1 MSQNESTTHAESASH
16 TEQVEI
22 ERKYAVG
29 DELPLPELT
38 GVGVATGTP
47 VESAEAVAPYQLE
60 AVYFDTADGA
70 LARQRIALRRR
81 RGGHDEGWHVKLPA
95 AEGRTELQWPLGVG
109 EHENADETG
118 EGALDR
124 AETTDAPPAA
134 IVDPA
139 DASEADETVLDGG
152 VPTETAPAETAP
164 AETVPPAVL
173 APVRVHVRDHPL
185 TPLARVS
192 TTRRVTNLRG
202 ASGAVVAE
210 VADDTATATDAREGT
225 VRLWREWEVE
235 LGVGAPA
242 TPEGRTVLLDEIEA
256 RLLAVGATVS
266 PSVSKLAQAVG
277 RTGLGSS
284 EPAADQS
291 KPGKGASAA
300 AARVL
305 GGVAELV
312 AQLVALDPAARADRP
327 DAVHHL
333 RTTVRRLRNVL
344 STHRDLFDESAVDE
358 VRNSLSRFGAVLGE
372 VRDLEV
378 RADWAAFAL
387 DELETDRGVDD
398 PDARRRLVDDARA
411 EHDEAH
417 ARLVTVMSGSVYY
430 RLLDALDSFA
440 GDAPIAPDAPRQP
453 KKEARRTLRKEGKR
467 AVARSV
473 KEREA
478 RRVFGPDTV
487 AAAGTLGALHDSRKA
502 ARRLRH
508 AAEFATTGAAGVLG
522 DHAEALG
529 DAAEELQDALGWH
542 RDASI
547 FAEYV
552 LLTARRA
559 EAAGEG
565 SFTYGVLYQRS
576 LDQARRALALA
587 EDARRALKST
597 L

>member
-1 MSQNESTTHAESASH
+1 MSQNESPTHTDPATHS
-16 TEQVEI
+16 EQVEI
-22 ERKYAVG
+22 ERKYSVG
-29 DELPLPELT
+29 EELPLPDLS
-38 GVGVATGTP
+38 GVGEATGTR
-47 VESAEAVAPYQLE
+47 VESARAVEAVQLE

-81 RGGHDEGWHVKLPA
+81 QGGHDEGWHIKLPA
-95 AEGRTELQWPLGVG
+95 AEGRTELQWPLDVG
-109 EHENADETG
+109 RHEDHPLAD
-118 EGALDR
+118 D
-124 AETTDAPPAA
+124 
-134 IVDPA
+134 
-139 DASEADETVLDGG
+139 
-152 VPTETAPAETAP
+152 
-164 AETVPPAVL
+164 TVPREVL

-192 TTRRVTNLRG
+192 TTRRVTELLD
-202 ASGAVVAE
+202 ASGALVAE
-210 VADDTATATDAREGT
+210 VADDTVSATDAREGS

-235 LGVGAPA
+235 LGPAAPG
-242 TPEGRTVLLDEIEA
+242 TPEGRSALLDEVEA

-266 PSVSKLAQAVG
+266 PSVSKLAQAIG
-277 RTGLGSS
+277 RTGLGS
-284 EPAADQS
+284 PAAS
-291 KPGKGASAA
+291 ASSSTPGGKGSPSPA

-305 GGVAELV
+305 DGVAELV
-312 AQLVALDPAARADRP
+312 AQVVALDPAVRADRP
-327 DAVHHL
+327 DAVHQM

-344 STHRDLFDESAVDE
+344 ATHRDLFDPEPVE
-358 VRNSLSRFGAVLGE
+358 QVRNALSRFGAVLGE

-398 PDARRRLVDDARA
+398 PDARRRLVDDTRA

-417 ARLVTVMSGSVYY
+417 ARLVTVMTGSVYY
-430 RLLDALDSFA
+430 RLLDVLDSFT
-440 GDAPIAPDAPRQP
+440 GGAPVVPDAPRQP
-453 KKEARRTLRKEGKR
+453 KKEARRTLRKAGKR
-467 AVARSV
+467 ALARSV

-478 RRVFGPDTV
+478 RRVLGPDIV
-487 AAAGTLGALHDSRKA
+487 AAAGALGALHDSRKA

-522 DHAEALG
+522 DHAESVG
-529 DAAEELQDALGWH
+529 DAAEDLQDALGWH
-542 RDASI
+542 RDASL
-547 FAEYV
+547 FAEYM

-576 LDQARRALALA
+576 VDQARRALALA
-587 EDARRALKST
+587 EDARRALKSA

>member
-1 MSQNESTTHAESASH
+1 MSQNETPTHDDPAGH

-22 ERKYAVG
+22 ERKYSVG
-29 DELPLPELT
+29 EELPLPDLSD
-38 GVGVATGTP
+38 VGGATGTL
-47 VESAEAVAPYQLE
+47 VDSAVAVDAVQLE
-60 AVYFDTADGA
+60 AVYFDTAEGA

-81 RGGHDEGWHVKLPA
+81 RGGHDEGWHIKLPA

-109 EHENADETG
+109 QHE
-118 EGALDR
+118 
-124 AETTDAPPAA
+124 TDD
-134 IVDPA
+134 V
-139 DASEADETVLDGG
+139 V
-152 VPTETAPAETAP
+152 VPLE
-164 AETVPPAVL
+164 VL

-192 TTRRVTNLRG
+192 TSRRVTDLLDP
-202 ASGAVVAE
+202 SGALVAE
-210 VADDTATATDAREGT
+210 IADDTVSATDAREGT

-235 LGVGAPA
+235 LGPAAPA
-242 TPEGRTVLLDEIEA
+242 TTEGRTALLDEIEA
-256 RLLAVGATVS
+256 RLIAAGATVS

-277 RTGLGSS
+277 RTGLGSPLTS
-284 EPAADQS
+284 ASSKSGGKGSGSPAAS
-291 KPGKGASAA
+291 
-300 AARVL
+300 RVL
-305 GGVAELV
+305 DGVAELV
-312 AQLVALDPAARADRP
+312 GQVVALDPAVRADRP
-327 DAVHHL
+327 DAVHQL

-344 STHRDLFDESAVDE
+344 ATHRDLFDPAAVDQ
-358 VRNSLSRFGAVLGE
+358 VRNTLSRFGAVLGE

-378 RADWAAFAL
+378 RAEWAAFAL

-398 PDARRRLVDDARA
+398 PDARRRLVDDTRA

-430 RLLDALDSFA
+430 RLLDALDSFT
-440 GDAPIAPDAPRQP
+440 GDARVAPDAPHQV
-453 KKEARRTLRKEGKR
+453 KKEARRTLRKAGKR
-467 AVARSV
+467 ALARSV

-478 RRVFGPDTV
+478 RRVLGPDIV
-487 AAAGTLGALHDSRKA
+487 AAAGALGALHDSRKA

-522 DHAEALG
+522 AHAEAVG

-542 RDASI
+542 RDASL
-547 FAEYV
+547 FAEYM

-559 EAAGEG
+559 EAAGEA

-576 LDQARRALALA
+576 IDQARRALALA
-587 EDARRALKST
+587 EDARRALKSA

>member
-1 MSQNESTTHAESASH
+1 MSQNESPTH
-16 TEQVEI
+16 TEATNNGSATPTEQIEI
-22 ERKYAVG
+22 ERKYSVG
-29 DELPLPELT
+29 DVLPLPELS
-38 GVGVATGTP
+38 GVGESTGSP
-47 VESAEAVAPYQLE
+47 VRSAVAIEPFELE
-60 AVYFDTADGA
+60 AVYFDTAEGA

-95 AEGRTELQWPLGVG
+95 VEGRTELQWPLGAG
-109 EHENADETG
+109 DGT
-118 EGALDR
+118 DSTR
-124 AETTDAPPAA
+124 AEGTRADGTR
-134 IVDPA
+134 A
-139 DASEADETVLDGG
+139 DADD
-152 VPTETAPAETAP
+152 
-164 AETVPPAVL
+164 TVPPEVL

-192 TTRRVTNLRG
+192 TTRRVTNLLD
-202 ASGAVVAE
+202 ASGGLVAE
-210 VADDTATATDAREGT
+210 IADDTVSATDAREGT

-235 LGVGAPA
+235 LGPAAPT
-242 TPEGRTVLLDEIEA
+242 TPEGRSALLDEVEA
-256 RLLAVGATVS
+256 RLFAVGATVS

-277 RTGLGSS
+277 RTGLGAP
-284 EPAADQS
+284 EPVARD
-291 KPGKGASAA
+291 KPGGKGSAPTA

-305 GGVAELV
+305 DGVTELV
-312 AQLVALDPAARADRP
+312 AQVVALDPAVRADRP
-327 DAVHHL
+327 DAVHQL
-333 RTTVRRLRNVL
+333 RTTTRRLRNVL
-344 STHRDLFDESAVDE
+344 STHRALFDPSTVDE
-358 VRNSLSRFGAVLGE
+358 VRTALSRFGAVLGE

-378 RADWAAFAL
+378 RAEWAAFAL

-398 PDARRRLVDDARA
+398 PDARRRLVDDTRA

-417 ARLVTVMSGSVYY
+417 ARLVTVMTGPVYY
-430 RLLDALDSFA
+430 RLLDELDVFT
-440 GDAPIAPDAPRQP
+440 GGAPVAPDAPRQP
-453 KKEARRTLRKEGKR
+453 KKEARRTLRKAGKR
-467 AVARSV
+467 ALARSV

-478 RRVFGPDTV
+478 RRVLGPDIV
-487 AAAGTLGALHDSRKA
+487 SAAGALGALHDSRKA

-522 DHAEALG
+522 EHAEAVG

-542 RDASI
+542 RDASL

-576 LDQARRALALA
+576 VDQARRALALA
-587 EDARRALKST
+587 EDARRALKSA

>member
-1 MSQNESTTHAESASH
+1 MSENDTTH

-29 DELPLPELT
+29 EDLPLPQLS
-38 GVGVATGTP
+38 GVGEQTGTP
-47 VESAEAVAPYQLE
+47 VTSAVTLEPYQLE

-95 AEGRTELQWPLGVG
+95 TEGRTELQWPLGARAG
-109 EHENADETG
+109 ADDDPTDATDATDATDSTG
-118 EGALDR
+118 EPSA
-124 AETTDAPPAA
+124 AA

-139 DASEADETVLDGG
+139 DAAAPGASEERPDAGDSAEGGSGVGESTPGTDETVPL
-152 VPTETAPAETAP
+152 P
-164 AETVPPAVL
+164 VL
-173 APVRVHVRDHPL
+173 AAVRVHVRDHPL

-192 TTRRVTNLRG
+192 TTRRVTNLLD

-210 VADDTATATDAREGT
+210 VADDIVSATDAREGT
-225 VRLWREWEVE
+225 ARLWREWEVE

-242 TPEGRTVLLDEIEA
+242 TREGRTALLDEIEA
-256 RLLAVGATVS
+256 KLLAVGATVS
-266 PSVSKLAQAVG
+266 PSVSKLAQAMG
-277 RTGLGSS
+277 RSGLGAPVAS
-284 EPAADQS
+284 EPSSGA
-291 KPGKGASAA
+291 GKA

-312 AQLVALDPAARADRP
+312 AKIVELDPAVRADQP
-327 DAVHHL
+327 DAVHQL
-333 RTTVRRLRNVL
+333 RTTIRRLRNVL
-344 STHRDLFDESAVDE
+344 ATHRSLFDPAAVDE
-358 VRNSLSRFGAVLGE
+358 VRTALSRFGSVLGE

-378 RADWAAFAL
+378 RAEWAAFAL
-387 DELETDRGVDD
+387 DDLETDRGVDD
-398 PDARRRLVDDARA
+398 PDARRRLVDGTRA
-411 EHDEAH
+411 EHAEAH

-430 RLLDALDSFA
+430 RLLDTLDAFTA
-440 GDAPIAPDAPRQP
+440 GAPTAPDAVKQP
-453 KKEARRTLRKEGKR
+453 KKEARRSLRKAGKR
-467 AVARSV
+467 ALARTV

-478 RRVFGPDTV
+478 QRVLGPDVV
-487 AAAGTLGALHDSRKA
+487 AAAGALGALHDSRKA

-508 AAEFATTGAAGVLG
+508 AAEFATSGPAGVLG
-522 DHAEALG
+522 DHAEAVG

-542 RDASI
+542 RDASL

-576 LDQARRALALA
+576 IDQARRALALA